1 MTQEVLFLADLHLR
15 EQAPE
20 VTRRLLA
27 LEPRLRE
34 AGAIYILGDLVEAWI
49 GDDAPIPT
57 NLLPV
62 FALLRRLA
70 DAGIPV
76 FFQHGNR
83 DFLVGQR
90 LARRFGFR
98 LLPEEVVLDLYG
110 RPVAL
115 AHGDQ
120 LCTDDEAY
128 QRLRRRLRNPVVRF
142 ILLLLPLR
150 VRRKLAAGL
159 RDRSRRETGRK
170 AAGIMDVNP
179 GAVTALM
186 QRLGVNILIHG
197 HTHRP
202 ALHHGSG
209 QLRAVLGDWE
219 DGAVLL
225 SATKDGLRLERIDDT
240 GTTTVLAETSWPA
253 PPPGRAS
260 S

>member
-1 MTQEVLFLADLHLR
+1 MTQESLFLADLHLR

-49 GDDAPIPT
+49 GDDAPIHP
-57 NLLPV
+57 NLLPA

-70 DAGIPV
+70 DAGIPIL
-76 FFQHGNR
+76 FQHGNR
-83 DFLVGQR
+83 DFLVGWH
-90 LARRFGFR
+90 LAHRFGFR

-115 AHGDQ
+115 VHGDQ
-120 LCTDDEAY
+120 LCTDDVAY

-142 ILLLLPLR
+142 TLLHLPLR
-150 VRRKLAAGL
+150 VRRRLAAGL

-170 AAGIMDVNP
+170 AATIMDVNR
-179 GAVTALM
+179 GTVAALM
-186 QRLGVNILIHG
+186 QRLGADILIHG

-202 ALHHGSG
+202 ALHYEDGG
-209 QLRAVLGDWE
+209 LRAVLGDWE
-219 DGAVLL
+219 DGAVVL
-225 SATKDGLRLERIDDT
+225 SASPAGLRLERIDDA
-240 GTTTVLAETSWPA
+240 GTTTVLAEAGWPA
-253 PPPGRAS
+253 PPQTAS
-260 S
+260 R